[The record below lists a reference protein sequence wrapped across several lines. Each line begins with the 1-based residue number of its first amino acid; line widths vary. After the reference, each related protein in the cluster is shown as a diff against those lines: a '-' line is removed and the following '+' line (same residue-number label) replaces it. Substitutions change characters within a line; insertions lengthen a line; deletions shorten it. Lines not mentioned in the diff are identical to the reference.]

1 MDQQL
6 ETTLVVAQAMAEELA
21 DYLMADSLYRQM
33 IIKTPEGT
41 KQPKMT
47 IGALLENLE
56 TLQWQRDN
64 LNAQQRAALDT
75 IAERVDIDRNA
86 FNDPW
91 RALLRRELKALLD
104 SWKWYLDDAA
114 RDGEARENYANEAR
128 IRTRIDLVMRAL
140 AGDSQVVAERKE
152 LGTLDARLK
161 GMMGPGGYMGP
172 AGEQAHYPKNQAWWL
187 YGKPTGKNDA

>member
-33 IIKTPEGT
+33 MIKTPEGT

-56 TLQWQRDN
+56 TLQWQRDS
-64 LNAQQRAALDT
+64 LTVQQRAVLDA
-75 IAERVDIDRNA
+75 IAQRVDIDRNA

-91 RALLRRELKALLD
+91 RALLRRELKALMD

-114 RDGEARENYANEAR
+114 RDESARENYPNEAR
-128 IRTRIDLVMRAL
+128 IRTRIDLVNRAL
-140 AGDSQVVAERKE
+140 ADDSQTAVERTD
-152 LGTLDARLK
+152 LGGLDARLK
-161 GMMGPGGYMGP
+161 GMMRPGGYVGP

-187 YGKPTGKNDA
+187 YGKPAGEND